1 MNKSQ
6 QQGGTLLG
14 VIIGLVVGLAIAVVV
29 ALAITK
35 GASPFVNKVG
45 KADKPESASAVLSD
59 PNKPLYSN
67 KEAAKEA
74 AKEFVQ
80 ESTPPAS
87 APAPA
92 VVAKPAEAAKNEVA
106 KAADAKPQDTKA
118 TEAKASE
125 ERLDKLIDKA
135 IAGKTDG
142 KAGDGK
148 TEAKPDAAEEKWTY
162 YLQAG
167 AFRDHADAENAR
179 AKLALLGFEA
189 GINERNSDNGVLYR
203 VRIGPFS
210 QVEAMNKVRAKLS
223 ENGIDVAVAR
233 NQK

>member
-1 MNKSQ
+1 MHKSQ
-6 QQGGTLLG
+6 QKGGTLLG

-35 GASPFVNKVG
+35 GSSPFVNKVG
-45 KADKPESASAVLSD
+45 KVDKPEASGALSD

-67 KEAAKEA
+67 KAAAKEA
-74 AKEFVQ
+74 AKEFAQ
-80 ESTPPAS
+80 EPDTAASTPSGP
-87 APAPA
+87 PAPPA
-92 VVAKPAEAAKNEVA
+92 VAKPVVTVPPDPAKSTEV
-106 KAADAKPQDTKA
+106 KP
-118 TEAKASE
+118 SE
-125 ERLDKLIDKA
+125 GKPGEDRLDKLVDKA
-135 IAGKTDG
+135 IAGKI
-142 KAGDGK
+142 GDGK
-148 TEAKPDAAEEKWTY
+148 TEGKAEGKVETGEEKWTY

-189 GINERNSDNGVLYR
+189 GINERSSENGVLYR

-210 QVEAMNKVRAKLS
+210 QVEAMNKVRAKLT